1 MSRIK
6 DSDLLTT
13 VELARALEPA
23 IREANTRRHRGIRTS
38 PLEKWRSTAGSAEPV
53 SERHVA
59 LTLLRR
65 EGVTVGRAGVELNGI
80 TYQGKPTFGHVGDR
94 LEAGWLA
101 TRPDFIELYDPA
113 RPMGEDWLGRLEPLS
128 SASNKLS
135 TAVKNART
143 YQIETV
149 ERAQR
154 GADRLRSEAA
164 AQLRGGVVEDL
175 GAAPARTT
183 RPPASRAVAPGSH
196 RRRERIANS
205 PIWLASKQ

>member
-1 MSRIK
+1 MTKVK

-13 VELARALEPA
+13 VEFALALEPA
-23 IREANTRRHRGIRTS
+23 IREANTRLHRGIRTS
-38 PLEKWRSTAGSAEPV
+38 PLEKWRSSAGSAEPV

-65 EGVTVGRAGVELNGI
+65 EGVTVVRTGVELNGI
-80 TYQGKPTFGHVGDR
+80 TYQGKATFGHVGDR

-101 TRPDFIELYDPA
+101 TRPDFIELFDPA
-113 RPMGEDWLGRLEPLS
+113 RPTSDDWLGRLEPLT

-135 TAVKNART
+135 TAVKDART

-149 ERAQR
+149 ARAQR

-164 AQLRGGVVEDL
+164 AQLRGGVVVDL
-175 GAAPARTT
+175 GAAPAPTT
-183 RPPASRAVAPGSH
+183 RPRAGRAVAPSSD
-196 RRRERIANS
+196 RRRERIAKS
-205 PIWLASKQ
+205 HIWIAAEE

>member
-13 VELARALEPA
+13 VEFARALEPV
-23 IREANTRRHRGIRTS
+23 IREANARRHRSIHTS
-38 PLEKWRSTAGSAEPV
+38 PLEKWRSSAGSAEPV

-65 EGVTVGRAGVELNGI
+65 EGVTVVRAGVELNGI

-113 RPMGEDWLGRLEPLS
+113 RPAGEDWLGRLEPLT

-135 TAVKNART
+135 TAVKDART

-154 GADRLRSEAA
+154 GADKLRSEAA
-164 AQLRGGVVEDL
+164 AQLRGGVVDDL
-175 GAAPARTT
+175 GAAPARTS
-183 RPPASRAVAPGSH
+183 RSRASRAAVPSSN
-196 RRRERIANS
+196 RRRERIAKS
-205 PIWLASKQ
+205 HIWIAAKQ